1 MHVVRPVDRQLSL
14 ASLQA
19 WGEALGATLEPG
31 DLIALHGNL
40 GAGKTTLAQA
50 IARGFGVRGEVTS
63 PTYALVHQ
71 YQGDRGTLWHLDLY
85 RLSGPNDLLQLGWDE
100 IVAGDAAVMVEW
112 PERAGAA
119 LPAAHL
125 AVQLETVPGDAAVRR
140 LVVA

>member
-100 IVAGDAAVMVEW
+100 IV
-112 PERAGAA
+112 
-119 LPAAHL
+119 
-125 AVQLETVPGDAAVRR
+125 
-140 LVVA
+140 